1 MKNILFHLLFIFTI
15 LVCNAQNQGIIISKQ
30 VITKADGAK
39 SYVYQPPLK
48 LTIPEKIHA
57 LVVYENKELLYSK
70 TLPLN
75 KVGNNYEFTF
85 KAPDST
91 DVLIFGIMDSR
102 NNVIDNNSEKGFVVT
117 LLDSKGKPFLTKN
130 ITMAKLL
137 NGYAQFILKIKE
149 VPKVN
154 IIKIYE
160 DEYKIHPVLKNRN
173 SYLDYLTVLYTEKKD
188 TVKSKLLTYA
198 KQMTQTKNDESK
210 WRNAGDIYR
219 LLKMNEDQENIE
231 QKAILAYPNGQVA
244 KDKFWESFY
253 RANSPTE
260 KSRLASLTEYI
271 SRFNDSSAII
281 KDNFYISILSLLLD
295 IKEWDKLEKYEF
307 LVKNKVFMARLYNT
321 FAWKL
326 SGERIDNPGND
337 LKMAKTLSKKSLD
350 YTDSGINQKENE
362 SEDEYIYNP
371 QGLYNMFS
379 DTYSL
384 ILYKLGQY
392 DSAFY
397 YQDQIYKQGNE
408 LNTEGLERYAV
419 YAEKVKG
426 PAYTQ
431 NIIEQQL
438 LNGVNSPTMTKQ
450 LQSIYKQLQLPE
462 NEFNKLQEKTNL
474 LAKQKMIESIK
485 EKFGVTKA
493 NDFKLKNL
501 KGQYVSLSSFKN
513 KVVVIDFWATWCVP
527 CRASFPAMQELV
539 NNYKLDSSVIFLF
552 IDVLENKSP
561 EKMQEMAQKL
571 MTDGNYNFN
580 VLLDTKDKVV
590 NDFKVEAIP
599 SKFIIDKKGDI
610 VFMGESSNIALE
622 IEKAK
627 N

>member
-1 MKNILFHLLFIFTI
+1 MKNILFHLLFILTI
-15 LVCNAQNQGIIISKQ
+15 SVCNAQNQGTIIPKQ
-30 VITKADGAK
+30 VNTKADGAK

-85 KAPDST
+85 TAPDST
-91 DVLIFGIMDSR
+91 DILIFGIMDAK
-102 NNVIDNNSEKGFVVT
+102 NNAIDNNNEKGFIVT

-137 NGYAQFILKIKE
+137 SGYAQFILRIKE

-160 DEYKIHPVLKNRN
+160 DEYKIHPVLKKRN
-173 SYLDYLTVLYTEKKD
+173 SYFDYLTILYKEKKD
-188 TVKSKLLTYA
+188 TVKSKLLAYA

-219 LLKMNEDQENIE
+219 LLKMDEDQKDIE
-231 QKAILAYPNGQVA
+231 QKATLAYPNGQVA
-244 KDKFWESFY
+244 KDKFWENFY
-253 RANSPTE
+253 SDKSPTV

-271 SRFNDSSAII
+271 SRFKDSTAII

-295 IKEWDKLEKYEF
+295 NKEWDKLEKYEF
-307 LVKNKVFMARLYNT
+307 LVKNKVFIAHLYNT

-326 SGERIDNPGND
+326 SGEKIDNPGND
-337 LKMAKTLSKKSLD
+337 LEMAKTLSKKSLE
-350 YTDSGINQKENE
+350 YTDSSINNKENE
-362 SEDEYIYNP
+362 SEDKYIYNP

-379 DTYSL
+379 ETYSL

-426 PAYTQ
+426 AAYTKH
-431 NIIEQQL
+431 IIEQQL
-438 LNGVNSPTMTKQ
+438 LNGINSPTMTKQ

-474 LAKQKMIESIK
+474 LAKQKMSESIK
-485 EKFGVTKA
+485 AKFGVTKA

-501 KGQYVSLSSFKN
+501 KGQNISLSSFKN

-539 NNYKLDSSVIFLF
+539 NNYKQDSSVVFLF
-552 IDVLENKSP
+552 IDVWENKSP

-590 NDFKVEAIP
+590 DNFRVDAIP
-599 SKFIIDKKGDI
+599 SKFIIDKKGEI
-610 VFMGESSNIALE
+610 VFMGETSNIALE
-622 IEKAK
+622 IKKAK